1 MMALDPNHLRQI
13 TSFEAVI
20 AFLTDE
26 LDWPIDADDL
36 EEATF
41 EWNPDELGLPPER
54 VPNLASLRQ
63 LRPLETTQPWGIF
76 FLEFDGPR
84 LPLTALRRLL
94 DKLVTKK
101 RASGSGTRRTWMLD
115 DLLFII
121 TTSTGDTVELHFI
134 AFFEQHGK
142 PTEIRSIPW
151 RPGQSPAQHLRRI
164 ATELLPHLAWPD
176 DPAAVDEWRK
186 EWRVAFKLR
195 HGEAIATTSKL
206 VERMA
211 AAAIQVR
218 ENISAALAA
227 EAGSGP
233 FSLLLTEVRE
243 ELVASVTA
251 RQFAD
256 MCAQTLVY
264 GALTSRVTDPIAF
277 GASPTLASIPLANP
291 FLTAFFEEVHDHVVQ
306 LDGDDHLEQL
316 VADLK
321 ASNVEAILDRFGAT
335 EKGGDPV
342 IHFYEDFLAAYD
354 PAMKIQVGA
363 FYTPQAAVKH
373 MVSMVDA
380 VLRERL
386 GLPLGVA
393 DATSWGQLAARLK
406 LSLPG
411 VIDPSAPFVSML
423 DPATGTGTF
432 LVEWI
437 RKARASFVEGR
448 GAAKWPE
455 HARSVVLPSLHA
467 LELMLAPY
475 AIAHLKT
482 ALELHEA
489 DIDGADLAIYLTD
502 TMHRGGSGQ
511 LAIEADP
518 ISVEGESAD
527 HVKRSVR
534 TTVAIGN
541 PPYDRVAQDDGSG
554 GWITDRSGGRSPF
567 DDILDP
573 ARKHTIFSHHA
584 SLYNKFVYFWR
595 WAIWKVF
602 EDRPGLPGVISLIT
616 PSSWLTGPG
625 FLGLRQLVRE
635 VADEIW
641 VTDLGGDNRGARKD
655 PNIFDIETPVA
666 IVTIGRF
673 GPGDKSTPAKAWY
686 RRMSGSR
693 ADKLESLGAAV
704 VGIGAGEWAALP
716 DGWHAALEP
725 VAGAASWQHYPALID
740 LFPWQQP
747 GCKFGRTWPIAPA
760 SELLSQRWAKFVAT
774 DDLGDRARYFV
785 TAGTGRTIFTNVGHL
800 QRLADEPTSSGGRPI
815 VRYQYRSFDR
825 QWAFDDPR
833 LAALER
839 PSLWS
844 AVSNEQVFMISKP
857 THSLGAG
864 PAATA
869 ATAVPD
875 LHCFRGSFG
884 GKDVIPLYRD
894 AHGTPNADPTLL
906 KAVGLAIGQPTA
918 VAVEELFAY
927 AYAVLAGSD
936 YSSRFAE
943 ELQTP
948 GPRVPLTAEV
958 ELFAEAADFGREL
971 LWLHTYGERF
981 AMGRPSL
988 LRPSIRVD
996 GELTLPAKPS
1006 DIKYDAGSQV
1016 LKIGGGSVAGVTPEV
1031 WAFEVSGM
1039 QVVKKWLG
1047 YRTAAGAGRAAG
1059 SSSPLDHIRPT
1070 KWLGEWTTE
1079 LLELLSVLQRTV
1091 DLQPRGVELLDRI
1104 LTGPLINAS
1113 DLPKPPAELRRPPT
1127 GSGRGPTQSALGLVH
1142 GSTSAEGTGRRGA

>member
-1 MMALDPNHLRQI
+1 MTTLNPNHLRDI
-13 TSFEAVI
+13 TSFDDVI
-20 AFLTDE
+20 EYLTDE

-41 EWNPDELGLPPER
+41 EWDPDELGIPADR
-54 VPNLASLRQ
+54 VPHLASLRQ
-63 LRPLETTQPWGIF
+63 LRPLETDQPWGIF

-101 RASGSGTRRTWMLD
+101 RATGSGTRRTWDLN

-134 AFFEQHGK
+134 AFFEQPDK
-142 PTEIRSIPW
+142 PAEIRSIPW
-151 RPGQSPAQHLRRI
+151 RPGQSPAQHLKRL

-176 DPAAVDEWRK
+176 DPAAVDDWRSEWRA
-186 EWRVAFKLR
+186 AFKLR
-195 HGEAIATTSKL
+195 HGEAIATTTKL
-206 VERMA
+206 VDRMA
-211 AAAIQVR
+211 STATQVR
-218 ENISAALAA
+218 EGIAAALLA

-233 FSLLLTEVRE
+233 FSTLLAEVRE
-243 ELVASVTA
+243 ELVGSVTA
-251 RQFAD
+251 GQFAD

-264 GALTSRVTDPIAF
+264 GALTSRVTDPVAF
-277 GASPTLASIPLANP
+277 GASPTLSSIPLANP
-291 FLTAFFEEVHDHVVQ
+291 FLTAFFEEVHDHAVQ
-306 LDGDDHLEQL
+306 LDSEDHLEQL

-321 ASNVEAILDRFGAT
+321 VSNVEAILDKFGAT

-354 PAMKIQVGA
+354 PDMKIQVGA

-373 MVSMVDA
+373 MVGMVDA
-380 VLRERL
+380 VLKERL

-393 DATSWGQLAARLK
+393 DPTTWGELTERLG
-406 LSLPG
+406 LDLPG
-411 VIDPSAPFVSML
+411 VIDPASQFVSML

-437 RKARASFVEGR
+437 RRARVSFVAVDGEAG
-448 GAAKWPE
+448 WPE
-455 HARSVVLPSLHA
+455 HARDVVLPGLHA

-482 ALELHEA
+482 ALELHDA
-489 DIDGADLAIYLTD
+489 DVDGADLAIYLTD
-502 TMHRGGSGQ
+502 TLQRGGSGQ
-511 LAIEADP
+511 LSIEADP
-518 ISVEGESAD
+518 ISVEGERAD

-534 TTVAIGN
+534 STIAIGN

-573 ARKHTIFSHHA
+573 AREHTIFSHHA

-602 EDRPGLPGVISLIT
+602 EDRPGLPGVVSLIT
-616 PSSWLTGPG
+616 PSSWLSGPG

-641 VTDLGGDNRGARKD
+641 VTDLGGDNRGARRD

-666 IVTIGRF
+666 IVTIARLGS
-673 GPGDKSTPAKAWY
+673 GDASASAQGWY
-686 RRMSGSR
+686 RRVSGSR
-693 ADKLESLGAAV
+693 EEKLKALGSKLATLDDPV
-704 VGIGAGEWAALP
+704 WAELP
-716 DGWHAALEP
+716 SGWHDPLEP
-725 VAGAASWQHYPALID
+725 LAGAEGWQEYPALID

-760 SELLSQRWAKFVAT
+760 PELLAQRWARLVST
-774 DDLGDRARYFV
+774 DDPDDRARCFV
-785 TAGTGRTIFTNVGHL
+785 TARTGRTISTNVGQL
-800 QRLADEPTSSGGRPI
+800 RRLADEPVGATSAPI

-825 QWAFDDPR
+825 QWTFDDPR

-839 PSLWS
+839 PSLWA
-844 AVSNEQVFMISKP
+844 AVSDQQIFMVSKP
-857 THSLGAG
+857 THAMGAG

-875 LHCFRGSFG
+875 LDCFRGSFG
-884 GKDVIPLYRD
+884 GKDVIPLHRD
-894 AHGTPNADPTLL
+894 ANGTPNADPALL
-906 KAVGLAIGQPTA
+906 ATVQDRIDYEGGLG
-918 VAVEELFAY
+918 VADLFTYTY
-927 AYAVLAGSD
+927 ALLAGSD
-936 YSSRFAE
+936 YTARFAA
-943 ELQTP
+943 ELETP
-948 GPRVPLTAEV
+948 GPRVPLTADAD
-958 ELFAEAADFGREL
+958 LFGSTVALGEEL
-971 LWLHTYGERF
+971 LWLHTYGDRF
-981 AMGRPSL
+981 GEGRGGL
-988 LRPSIRVD
+988 LLPSISAD
-996 GELTLPAKPS
+996 GHLTLPETPR
-1006 DIKYDAGSQV
+1006 DIRYNAETLALRIGDGKVNGV
-1016 LKIGGGSVAGVTPEV
+1016 LPEV
-1031 WAFEVSGM
+1031 WSFEVSGM

-1047 YRTAAGAGRAAG
+1047 YRTARGAGRSA
-1059 SSSPLDHIRPT
+1059 SSDSPLDQIRPT
-1070 KWLGEWTTE
+1070 SWLDEWTVE

-1091 DLQPRGVELLDRI
+1091 DLQSRGVELLDRI
-1104 LTGPLINAS
+1104 LAGRLISAS
-1113 DLPKPPAELRRPPT
+1113 DLPEPPPELRQPP
-1127 GSGRGPTQSALGLVH
+1127 GSSRGPTQAALEL
-1142 GSTSAEGTGRRGA
+1142 